1 MSRMERLRL
10 EGNRKAKEK
19 TTMQQSKG
27 LIAFLKGSPN
37 PLRNMPGCANYDH
50 YYGDCLTESVCKV
63 EQSQRCAYFERAVL
77 PTGDAEIFEKY
88 EQHCGIE
95 GPLHRPQLRRC
106 ECGAI
111 LKSRQRFCEKC
122 KKRRRQKT
130 NRENQKKY
138 RRRQKVCA

>member
-37 PLRNMPGCANYDH
+37 PLRHMPGCANYDH
-50 YYGDCLTESVCKV
+50 YYGGCLTESVCKV

-77 PTGDAEIFEKY
+77 PTGDAEIYEKY
-88 EQHCGIE
+88 EQHCGME
-95 GPLHRPQLRRC
+95 GPLPRPQVRRC
-106 ECGAI
+106 ECGQI
-111 LKSRQRFCEKC
+111 LGSRQRLCEKC
-122 KKRRRQKT
+122 KDRNRKESYRRASRRR
-130 NRENQKKY
+130 
-138 RRRQKVCA
+138 AG